1 MQAFEKLGVFYLGK
15 NYDSATAKAS
25 GHYLLYES
33 KDLTTHGLCVGMTG
47 SGKTGLCLSLL
58 EEAAIDGIPAIII
71 DPKGDLGN
79 LLLTFPQVRQEDF
92 KPWVDPAEAVRRG
105 LTVDEFAKQTADQW
119 KNGLAEWDEDGERI
133 ARFQDCVD
141 IAIYTPGSSA
151 GLPLTVMKSFN
162 VPPEAVLKD
171 SEAMRERV
179 SAATAGLLA
188 LLGVDADPLRSR
200 EHILISNLFDRAW
213 REGRDL
219 DMGRLI
225 REIQAPP
232 FEKVGVMD
240 LESFFPAKER
250 FALSMSLNN
259 LLASPGFSAWME
271 GEPLD
276 IGGLLHTKEGK
287 PRLSI
292 LSLAHLTDAERMFF
306 VTILLNE
313 VIAWMRSQSG
323 TSSLRAM
330 LYMDEVFGYFPP
342 TANPPSKLPM
352 LTLLKQARAF
362 GLGVMLATQNP
373 VDLDYKGLSNC
384 GTWFIGRLQTERDKL
399 RVLDGLEGAST
410 AAGKTFD
417 RAKMEATISGL
428 GKRVFL
434 MNNVHDDAPTLFQT
448 RWTLSYLRGPLTR
461 DQIST
466 LMSAR
471 KASLPVQSSKGAQAA
486 IVAGITEGQRPVL
499 PPGVTELFTP
509 FRERIPAGSH
519 LVYRPSLLGLAKVN
533 FVQASTGIDITESL
547 ALTTELEGDLPAD
560 PWEAAETS
568 RDGEPE
574 LEKGPAGDATY
585 QPLPGEV
592 TNAKKFA
599 ALTTALK
606 DHLYREH
613 RLQVWK
619 NKALKQTSKPGESEA
634 EFRTRMSHALRE
646 QRDIAQE
653 KLRQKYAPKL
663 QTLGD
668 QLRRAE
674 EKVEKEK
681 AQVQDQTMS
690 TILTV
695 GTSIL
700 GAMFGRKLGSTA
712 NVGKAATSI
721 RQASKIGKEK
731 GDVAVA
737 EGSVEILTERLQKLN
752 SELEQEMLKV
762 GEQFDAEQLPLDE
775 TSLQPKKT
783 DIAVTR
789 IAVVWLPYAA
799 AEGGEATRLT

>member
-1 MQAFEKLGVFYLGK
+1 MHVFEKLGVFYLGK
-15 NYDSATAKAS
+15 EYDSQAAKAS
-25 GHYLLYES
+25 GDYLLYES

-47 SGKTGLCLSLL
+47 SGKTGLCLALL

-79 LLLTFPQVRQEDF
+79 LLLTFPQLRPEDF

-105 LTVDEFAKQTADQW
+105 LSVDDFAKQTADLW
-119 KNGLAEWDEDGERI
+119 KNGLAEWDEDGDRVQMFREK
-133 ARFQDCVD
+133 VD
-141 IAIYTPGSSA
+141 IAVYTPGSTA
-151 GLPLTVMKSFN
+151 GLPLTVMRSFC
-162 VPPEAVLKD
+162 VPPEKVLKD

-188 LLGVDADPLRSR
+188 LLGIDADPLRSR

-225 REIQAPP
+225 REIQTPP
-232 FEKVGVMD
+232 FDKLGVLD
-240 LESFFPAKER
+240 LESFFPAKDR
-250 FALSMSLNN
+250 FALAMSLNN
-259 LLASPGFSAWME
+259 LLASPGFAAWME

-276 IGGLLHTKEGK
+276 IDRLLTTADGK
-287 PRLSI
+287 PRLSV
-292 LSLAHLTDAERMFF
+292 LSIAHLSDAERMFF

-323 TSSLRAM
+323 TSSLRAI

-342 TANPPSKLPM
+342 TANPPSKTPM

-384 GTWFIGRLQTERDKL
+384 GTWFIGRLQTERDKA

-410 AAGKTFD
+410 AAGRTFD

-434 MNNVHDDAPTLFQT
+434 MNNVHDDTPTLFQT

-461 DQIST
+461 DQIAS
-466 LMSAR
+466 LMESR
-471 KASLPVQSSKGAQAA
+471 KAALPVSSATESSAPV
-486 IVAGITEGQRPVL
+486 VAGITEGQRPVL
-499 PPGVTELFTP
+499 PPTVLEQFIP
-509 FRERIPAGSH
+509 FRDRLPAGSH
-519 LVYRPSLLGLAKVN
+519 LVYRPALLGLAKVH
-533 FVQASTGIDITESL
+533 FVQTTAGIDITQPL
-547 ALTTELEGDLPAD
+547 ALTVELSGDLPAD
-560 PWEAAETS
+560 PWEGAETS
-568 RDGEPE
+568 TDGEPE

-585 QPLPGEV
+585 LPLPSDI

-606 DHLYREH
+606 EHIYREH
-613 RLQVWK
+613 RLVAWK
-619 NKALKQTSKPGESEA
+619 CKSLKQISQPGDTEA
-634 EFRTRMSHALRE
+634 QFRTRLTQSVRE
-646 QRDIAQE
+646 QRDLAVE

-668 QLRRAE
+668 QLRRAD

-681 AQVQDQTMS
+681 AEVSDRTMS

-721 RQASKIGKEK
+721 RQASKIGKEM

-737 EGSVEILTERLQKLN
+737 EENREVLAERLKKLEEEFAAE
-752 SELEQEMLKV
+752 SEKIAAQY
-762 GEQFDAEQLPLDE
+762 DADQIPVEEISLP
-775 TSLQPKKT
+775 PKKT
-783 DIAVTR
+783 DINVTR
-789 IAVVWLPYAA
+789 VAIVWLPCAVT
-799 AEGGEATRLT
+799 ENGEQIRLS